1 MKQIFM
7 FLCAGFFSLGVSAQH
22 FGIGLDYMMLSGG
35 MVEDDSG
42 NPLTY
47 SDSAEVSS
55 NSPVLCLNYTYPI
68 NDDMSLVS
76 SVGYSLGFGI
86 MPIKSSLSYS
96 LSSSLSINAG
106 MGLYMISDSIYSP
119 EASAEG
125 DVDADGNA
133 LSWKGTG
140 NEFGMS
146 LGLKY
151 HMNKIGVG
159 LSYEVIRTE
168 EWKDLNSMT
177 ISLSYA
183 FGGGSIAQSVERQD

>member
-1 MKQIFM
+1 M

-35 MVEDDSG
+35 MVEDDAG

-47 SDSAEVSS
+47 SDTTTEVSS

-106 MGLYMISDSIYSP
+106 IGLYMISDSIYSP

-140 NEFGMS
+140 NEGGMS

>member
-1 MKQIFM
+1 ML
-7 FLCAGFFSLGVSAQH
+7 LCTGLFTLGVSAQH

-35 MVEDDSG
+35 MVEDDAG

-47 SDSAEVSS
+47 SDSSEVSS

-106 MGLYMISDSIYSP
+106 MGLYMITDSIYSP
-119 EASAEG
+119 EASVEG
-125 DVDADGNA
+125 DVDADGEP
-133 LSWKGTG
+133 LTWTGTG

-151 HMNKIGVG
+151 HMNKIGIG

-168 EWKDLNSMT
+168 EWKDLSSIPT
-177 ISLSYA
+177 INISYD
-183 FGGGSIAQSVERQD
+183 FGGGSIAQSVERKD